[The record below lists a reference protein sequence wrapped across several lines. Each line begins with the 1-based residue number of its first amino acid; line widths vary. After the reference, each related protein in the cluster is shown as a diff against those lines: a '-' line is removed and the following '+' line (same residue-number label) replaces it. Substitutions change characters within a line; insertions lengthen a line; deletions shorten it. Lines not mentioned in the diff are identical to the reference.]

1 MTSPRSLDGDRKMV
15 SDSLRVLEQV
25 AARTEPWCISN
36 R

>member
-1 MTSPRSLDGDRKMV
+1 MTSPRSPDGDSKMV

-25 AARTEPWCISN
+25 AARMELWCISN